1 MRRLTA
7 AALVA
12 IALAFGAC
20 SGSGNAQP
28 TPRPSGQRGTL
39 LNPIDRTKSTVDQQN
54 QQTNGQEQ
62 RYGGE
67 YEQGDNPA
75 NNPGP

>member
-1 MRRLTA
+1 MKRLLA

-12 IALAFGAC
+12 LAAAAC
-20 SGSGNAQP
+20 GGSGSAQP

-39 LNPIDRTKSTVDQQN
+39 LNPIDRTHSVVDQQN

-75 NNPGP
+75 NNPAP